1 MKSSDDRRIKPHNA
15 SRLCEGAGDVFMPC
29 INISRLL
36 SGVSPT
42 EERRLPVVLWDV
54 FKCFVFLLGCIDWI
68 FVEACAGVDWGETV
82 F

>member
-1 MKSSDDRRIKPHNA
+1 
-15 SRLCEGAGDVFMPC
+15 MPC
-29 INISRLL
+29 INISCLC
-36 SGVSPT
+36 SGVLLT

-54 FKCFVFLLGCIDWI
+54 FKCFVFLLGRIDWI

>member
-1 MKSSDDRRIKPHNA
+1 
-15 SRLCEGAGDVFMPC
+15 MPC

-54 FKCFVFLLGCIDWI
+54 FKCFVFLLGRIDWI
-68 FVEACAGVDWGETV
+68 FVEACAGVIGERNRFLTKSCICGTKRI
-82 F
+82 